1 MSKETIEMGDLEKPT
16 ESATKHVEGAG
27 APFGVRHIQVLLNF
41 FLTFIAYGIRVN
53 LSVGIVAMTTRA
65 TDNPDIPI
73 YDWHDK
79 SIILSSFFWGY
90 IIPQVGAGQLAKRFG
105 PKWFLVGTMTICSL
119 FSLLLPVM
127 AQTLGSEGVMICR
140 ALQGFCQGF
149 FFPSI
154 HNLLSH
160 WVPISERSRLGTF
173 VYAGGPLG
181 TVVSM
186 IVSGIISASWQG
198 WPLIFYIYGGL
209 GVLWAIVM
217 ALLGSDKPSE
227 SKVISEQERIYIES
241 SLGHSEH
248 KKPLPT
254 PWAKILTSCP
264 VWAILVAHC
273 GQNWGFWT
281 LMTEIPTYMD
291 KVMSFEIKS
300 NSYLSALPYF
310 VLWILSFL
318 FSAIADFLII
328 KSYTSIGT
336 TRKIFN
342 SIGLVI
348 PAVALVFL
356 GFMDEEHQNLAI
368 ALLVVAVGMNSA
380 IYSGFNV
387 NHMDIS
393 PNHSGTL
400 MGITNCVSNIF
411 SLLAPLFVQVIVTDE
426 KDTSQ
431 WQMVFCVASVIY
443 VVSNVVF
450 IFCGSGEVQDWNDDL
465 VQENSAKYSWKEDD
479 GSKQE

>member
-1 MSKETIEMGDLEKPT
+1 
-16 ESATKHVEGAG
+16 
-27 APFGVRHIQVLLNF
+27 
-41 FLTFIAYGIRVN
+41 
-53 LSVGIVAMTTRA
+53 MT
-65 TDNPDIPI
+65 
-73 YDWHDK
+73 
-79 SIILSSFFWGY
+79 
-90 IIPQVGAGQLAKRFG
+90 
-105 PKWFLVGTMTICSL
+105 
-119 FSLLLPVM
+119 
-127 AQTLGSEGVMICR
+127 
-140 ALQGFCQGF
+140 
-149 FFPSI
+149 
-154 HNLLSH
+154 
-160 WVPISERSRLGTF
+160 
-173 VYAGGPLG
+173 
-181 TVVSM
+181 
-186 IVSGIISASWQG
+186 
-198 WPLIFYIYGGL
+198 
-209 GVLWAIVM
+209 
-217 ALLGSDKPSE
+217 SDF
-227 SKVISEQERIYIES
+227 Q
-241 SLGHSEH
+241 
-248 KKPLPT
+248 PLPT

-426 KDTSQ
+426 VGPPQTFCFHRGSCCFLQKDTSQ